1 MNNDI
6 ICHLDMSKT
15 QQDIYETV
23 DQVWGD
29 YTVYHIFNV
38 QTTDYIDMYEKLAEH
53 LGTIRTCHPVNNKST
68 IFSKSRDIKPD
79 PNLYH
84 YFASTTRQPLHTDYA
99 YYETSESPDWLML
112 YCMQPSD
119 FGGQTHLLSIKK
131 LVYILD
137 KYNPELLEKIKVD
150 INWKYNGVDG
160 DKIHTKPLYDGQ
172 FINWNYWQIKE
183 ELNNKAAMDIR
194 QEFFDFLENVV
205 VAGNI
210 YDFSKSWNT
219 GDCIIFSDRRIL
231 HGRDAFLGDRWLK
244 DHAFFGQELDKN
256 EL

>member
-1 MNNDI
+1 M

-15 QQDIYETV
+15 QQGICETV

-29 YTVYHIFNV
+29 YRAYHIFNV
-38 QTTDYIDMYEKLAEH
+38 PTADYIDMYEKLAEH
-53 LGTIRTCHPVNNKST
+53 LGDIRICHSVNDKTTS
-68 IFSKSRDIKPD
+68 FSKSRDIRPD

-99 YYETSESPDWLML
+99 YYEATESPDWLML

-119 FGGQTHLLSIKK
+119 LGGQTHLLSTKT
-131 LVYILD
+131 LSDILE

-150 INWKYNGVDG
+150 VTWKYNGNDG
-160 DKIHTKPLYDGQ
+160 DRIHTKPLYDGE

-183 ELNNKAAMDIR
+183 ELNSKSVMDIR
-194 QEFFDFLENVV
+194 QEFFDFLEDVI

-210 YDFSKSWNT
+210 YDFSKVWKT
-219 GDCIIFSDRRIL
+219 GDCLIFNDHLTL
-231 HGRDAFLGDRWLK
+231 HGRDAFLGNERWLK
-244 DHAFFGQELDKN
+244 DHAFYEKKRG
-256 EL
+256 